1 MGRSWQR
8 ISIKESLI
16 LQVVYRNDHR
26 QAWKGRRDTT
36 QMGYI
41 LVTIYSVLPCK
52 RVTLN
57 TLKEPTMW
65 VRQLLFPLYRWKHRK
80 VIQSKVAKVTLLH
93 REGHF
98 SLLQNLLQTRGG
110 KNYFLMPQLLLRT
123 THENLSTI
131 KQKSIAWNCWDIIT
145 QNIIT

>member
-1 MGRSWQR
+1 MGRSWESASKNPSSYKLYIEMIIVKLER
-8 ISIKESLI
+8 VKEIPHKWDTFLWLSIASYH
-16 LQVVYRNDHR
+16 V
-26 QAWKGRRDTT
+26 
-36 QMGYI
+36 
-41 LVTIYSVLPCK
+41 

-80 VIQSKVAKVTLLH
+80 VIQSNVANVTLLH